1 MTGVHPFKIDKL
13 EKGEDDRILLYGSV
27 NGKNVTLE
35 LSKESWKKIY
45 DFADWTRMVR

>member
-1 MTGVHPFKIDKL
+1 MTGSYPFKVDKL
-13 EKGEDDRILLYGSV
+13 DKGEDDRILLIGVV

-45 DFADWTRMVR
+45 DYADWTRMCR